1 MLPINIHFGENHYL
15 DKITI
20 TPKQFYTLLDEI
32 QAFPSTSQVNDTAF
46 LNLYSQLASH
56 YDSIIAVHLTGKF
69 SGTLNSSRK
78 AAEKVSKE
86 FNKQISV
93 IDSRNLS
100 GGLGLLTLRIARAI
114 ESGWTHSEI
123 LEASDQ
129 WLRKTKIFV
138 SVRTLAYMVRGG
150 RVSQV
155 KGQLARLLNIN
166 PIVSMDEEGKSILF
180 GKTFNQQS
188 NMKKIM
194 EHIRDLSNG
203 KDIWNYIILH
213 ADNEDAAKWYTDQMN
228 ALTGK
233 IPVDTL
239 NISPVIGMN
248 AGVGAAAVSFMF
260 E

>member
-1 MLPINIHFGENHYL
+1 
-15 DKITI
+15 
-20 TPKQFYTLLDEI
+20 
-32 QAFPSTSQVNDTAF
+32 
-46 LNLYSQLASH
+46 
-56 YDSIIAVHLTGKF
+56 
-69 SGTLNSSRK
+69 
-78 AAEKVSKE
+78 
-86 FNKQISV
+86 
-93 IDSRNLS
+93 
-100 GGLGLLTLRIARAI
+100 
-114 ESGWTHSEI
+114 
-123 LEASDQ
+123 
-129 WLRKTKIFV
+129 
-138 SVRTLAYMVRGG
+138 
-150 RVSQV
+150 
-155 KGQLARLLNIN
+155 
-166 PIVSMDEEGKSILF
+166 MDEEGKSILF